1 MRDLHPPD
9 SIHMRVHVI
18 EPFAK
23 FATMRLVRRVRTW
36 CGDYRYHAST
46 AVRYGTCAL
55 VKLRHTRL
63 AKLDNKQ
70 SMHSFR
76 R

>member
-36 CGDYRYHAST
+36 CGDYRYEYEYEGLSSQTASHEVGQ
-46 AVRYGTCAL
+46 AINGL
-55 VKLRHTRL
+55 IRL
-63 AKLDNKQ
+63 IPPV
-70 SMHSFR
+70 SHSQ
-76 R
+76 